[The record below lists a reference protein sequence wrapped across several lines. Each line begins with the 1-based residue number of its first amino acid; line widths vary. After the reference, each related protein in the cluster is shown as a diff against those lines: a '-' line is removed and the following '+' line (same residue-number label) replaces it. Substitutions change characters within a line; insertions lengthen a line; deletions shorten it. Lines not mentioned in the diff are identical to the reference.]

1 MGARVVICR
10 NGRVGIIVRLQFG
23 DRPPN
28 LCSDRQ
34 ETSHNDRWT
43 SSGIT
48 FPPQNCHYIIA
59 LHSTPQVLKR
69 YNDHLFIDPFKGN
82 ICYFAGTEGQE
93 SPCWLGLIRPMS
105 LLTSYWSR
113 QLLIIVS
120 IFQMSLFPEVRTNGT
135 PAPRRSKSTA
145 GRGRKAT

>member
-43 SSGIT
+43 SSVIT
-48 FPPQNCHYIIA
+48 PQNCHYT
-59 LHSTPQVLKR
+59 LTLDCSLTPRKIKSSHR
-69 YNDHLFIDPFKGN
+69 FIDPLGRCIWKG
-82 ICYFAGTEGQE
+82 GKE
-93 SPCWLGLIRPMS
+93 SPCWPGTIQSDELA
-105 LLTSYWSR
+105 LL
-113 QLLIIVS
+113 LLVETIINNRINFSDVTLS
-120 IFQMSLFPEVRTNGT
+120 
-135 PAPRRSKSTA
+135 
-145 GRGRKAT
+145 